1 MYPVTWIYVSGI
13 CMGYHEYVLGA
24 VVQYIC
30 PIHIGRHSI
39 HIPNTYYGCPIHM
52 YKCSPRHI
60 RTPIYMKICIG
71 YMCWIASIY
80 IGSHNICIGY
90 MSWRT
95 FVLPNTYEKVLSKTY
110 GVLPKTYTQYI
121 FRVPKTYL
129 GTIQRK
135 PIYVLGNTTYVSPVS
150 IAA

>member
-1 MYPVTWIYVSGI
+1 M
-13 CMGYHEYVLGA
+13 
-24 VVQYIC
+24 
-30 PIHIGRHSI
+30 
-39 HIPNTYYGCPIHM
+39 PNTYYGCPIHM

-80 IGSHNICIGY
+80 IGSHSICIGY

-95 FVLPNTYEKVLSKTY
+95 SVLPNTYKKVLSNTY

-129 GTIQRK
+129 GKNQRK

-150 IAA
+150 IAAQCLGQHHICIGYIYWGALYTSWTTLYIYWVTLHICIG